1 MKTRRLAGITCISRL
16 IAACPI
22 ARCSLNFQF
31 VQLVPFRVSTITL
44 RYGKQLANPAPWIK
58 CCRRRG
64 LCLWLRLNL
73 NWRWIGFVLQG
84 VPDLSTKRMNYGYH
98 CNSNLANKHMCETPG
113 FYNGWLWLKYLN
125 FRLSGHVS
133 ELTS

>member
-44 RYGKQLANPAPWIK
+44 RYGKQLANPAAWIK
-58 CCRRRG
+58 GGRSG
-64 LCLWLRLNL
+64 SLNL
-73 NWRWIGFVLQG
+73 NWRGVGFVLQG
-84 VPDLSTKRMNYGYH
+84 VPDLSSKKMNYGNH
-98 CNSNLANKHMCETPG
+98 CNFKLANDRIRETLLISTIVG
-113 FYNGWLWLKYLN
+113 CG
-125 FRLSGHVS
+125 
-133 ELTS
+133 